1 MTPKQEKASKP
12 DGIWARLMRATP
24 DQSRDTGLALVLIC
38 LLAAYWGHRPKFVPL
53 AIVLLLV
60 SMVWPKLFRPL
71 ATLWFGF
78 SHILGTIMSK
88 VMLTIVFFVIVTPIG
103 VLRRWLGA
111 DPLQLQRWKADSTSV
126 FKIRAGQ
133 VTPEDLEKPY

>member
-1 MTPKQEKASKP
+1 MTGKHERAGKP
-12 DGIWARLMRATP
+12 GGIWARLMGATA

-38 LLAAYWGHRPKFVPL
+38 LLAAYWGQGPRFVPL
-53 AIVLLLV
+53 AIVLLLI

-78 SHILGTIMSK
+78 SHVLGTIMSK

-111 DPLQLQRWKADSTSV
+111 DPLQLKRWKADSTSV